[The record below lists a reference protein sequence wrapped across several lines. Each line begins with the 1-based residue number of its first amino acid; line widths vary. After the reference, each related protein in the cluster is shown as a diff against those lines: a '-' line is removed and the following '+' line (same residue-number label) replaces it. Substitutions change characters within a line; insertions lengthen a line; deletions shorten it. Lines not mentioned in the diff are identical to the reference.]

1 MNQPSP
7 PNLLESIRDQFN
19 FGPYPRHPL
28 GETSEDNF
36 NSLYRHCMANP
47 YYMRHQKVFDPQA
60 AVILDAGCGSGYEA
74 LTLSYANPGAKI
86 VGIDISDRSVELA
99 RQRFAHHGLE
109 NAEFH
114 VMGIEDVA
122 QLGMQFDYINC
133 DEVLY
138 LFPQPAVGLSVLKQV
153 LKPHGMIR
161 ANLHSLFQ
169 RNDFFR
175 AQEMFRMMGLMDG
188 NPEEFEIRMSVDIL
202 AALKDKT
209 RLRQT
214 LSKYANYADQ
224 DTAAIQEDVLM
235 NLLFQGD
242 RGFTIAELFDALRG
256 SDLEMI
262 SMVDWATW
270 DVLDL
275 FKEPDDLPALLAM
288 SLPVASLEEKL
299 RMYELISPVHRLLD
313 FWCGHP
319 DQGSVTVPVS
329 DWTAAD
335 WENATVQIQPILRHK
350 YTQGGLTKAAQRNE
364 SCFFSEHFNAT
375 MAPERILIL
384 ESVMSSILL
393 PLLDGPQAFFA
404 LVDRYLTVRPVD
416 PVTLAPLDRQI
427 AVSYLS
433 GMLETL
439 ESNAFVMLERS

>member
-1 MNQPSP
+1 MNQPTQ
-7 PNLLESIRDQFN
+7 PNLLSIRDQFN

-28 GETSEDNF
+28 GATSEDNF
-36 NSLYRHCMANP
+36 NSLYKHCMVNP
-47 YYMRHQKVFDPQA
+47 YYMRCQKIFNLQD
-60 AVILDAGCGSGYEA
+60 AVILDAGCGTGYEA
-74 LTLSYANPGAKI
+74 LTLFQANPGARI
-86 VGIDISDRSVELA
+86 VGIDISDRSVEMA
-99 RQRFAHHGLE
+99 RQRFAHHGIE

-114 VMGIEDVA
+114 VLGIEDVA

-153 LKPHGMIR
+153 LKPHGIIR

-169 RNDFFR
+169 RADYFR

-188 NPEEFEIRMSVDIL
+188 NPEEFEIKMSVDIL

-209 RLRQT
+209 RLKQA
-214 LSKYANYADQ
+214 LVQFANYADQ
-224 DTAAIQEDVLM
+224 DTEAMQEDVLM
-235 NLLFQGD
+235 NLLLQGD
-242 RGFTIAELFDALRG
+242 RGFTVVDLFDALRG
-256 SDLEMI
+256 SELEMI
-262 SMVDWATW
+262 NMVDWATW
-270 DVLDL
+270 NVLDL

-319 DQGSVTVPVS
+319 DRGSDILPVS
-329 DWTAAD
+329 DWTEAD
-335 WENATVQIQPILRHK
+335 WQGAVVYIQPILRHR
-350 YTQGGLTKAAQRNE
+350 YNQNELANAARKNK
-364 SCFFSEHFNAT
+364 SCNLSEHFNLT
-375 MAPERILIL
+375 MPPDHALIL
-384 ESVMSSILL
+384 ESVISSVLL
-393 PLLDGPQAFFA
+393 PLLEAPQPFSA
-404 LVDRYLTVRPVD
+404 LVDRYLKVRPVD

-433 GMLETL
+433 EILGMLETDGFIL
-439 ESNAFVMLERS
+439 LERS

>member
-1 MNQPSP
+1 MNQPSQ

-19 FGPYPRHPL
+19 FGPYPRHAL
-28 GETSEDNF
+28 GETSEGNF
-36 NSLYRHCMANP
+36 NSLYKHSIAAP
-47 YYMRHQKVFDPQA
+47 YYMRHQKVFSTQDI
-60 AVILDAGCGSGYEA
+60 VVLDAGCGSGYEA
-74 LTLSYANPGAKI
+74 LTLSYANPGARI
-86 VGIDISDRSVELA
+86 VGIDLSERSVEMA

-138 LFPQPAVGLSVLKQV
+138 LFPEPAVGLSVFKQV
-153 LKPHGMIR
+153 LKPHGIIR

-169 RNDFFR
+169 RSDYFR

-188 NPEEFEIRMSVDIL
+188 NPEEFEIKMSVDIL

-209 RLRQT
+209 RLRQSLT
-214 LSKYANYADQ
+214 KFANYADE
-224 DTAAIQEDVLM
+224 DAEAIKEDVLM

-242 RGFTIAELFDALRG
+242 RGFTVANLFDSLRG
-256 SDLEMI
+256 SELEMI

-319 DQGSVTVPVS
+319 DQGSDILPVA
-329 DWTAAD
+329 DWTEAD
-335 WENATVQIQPILRHK
+335 WESATVQIQPILKHK
-350 YTQGGLTKAAQRNE
+350 HTYGGLFNAAQKNE
-364 SCFFSEHFNAT
+364 SCFLSQYFNVT
-375 MAPERILIL
+375 MGPDRVFLLESIMASILI
-384 ESVMSSILL
+384 
-393 PLLDGPQAFFA
+393 PLLDGPQAFSA
-404 LVDRYLTVRPVD
+404 LVDRYLKVRPVD
-416 PVTLAPLDRQI
+416 PVTLVQLDRHI

-433 GMLETL
+433 RMLAMLET
-439 ESNAFVMLERS
+439 NAFVMLERA